1 VRGERGVGEAEGRA
15 EAGFEEEL
23 EDLVGEDDHAERRER
38 DVERVV
44 WVQGEVGRLGFF
56 LDGGQ
61 QVGGG
66 GREGGVGV
74 EVRGGRFG
82 FGGARVGEV
91 EEVLFV
97 VVADAEVVNGLCGL

>member
-1 VRGERGVGEAEGRA
+1 MREERGVGEAEGGA

-23 EDLVGEDDHAERRER
+23 EDLIGEDDHAERWER
-38 DVERVV
+38 DVEWVV

-56 LDGGQ
+56 LNGGQ

-74 EVRGGRFG
+74 EVRGRGFG
-82 FGGARVGEV
+82 FWGARVGEV
-91 EEVLFV
+91 EEILFV
-97 VVADAEVVNGLCGL
+97 VVADAEVIDGLCGL